1 MFNNV
6 IEGSIGASASAP
18 VNAVIIKNIPLTIV
32 NDIQAIVLYHRGG
45 PGNVGRAIGFTI
57 ELYNNDT
64 EYDPNLLSPL
74 ATTTPIT
81 IGLRGYRYDFPS
93 FDTYTL
99 GFSDDT
105 SISQLPLETY
115 DGSTWNSIIRDVPTI
130 NIADV
135 NINSNVNITGGLS
148 VDTIT
153 TSGTQINFNSDSFI
167 SNTAGSNSGNHL
179 VIFVNG
185 TEYKIKLENAS

>member
-1 MFNNV
+1 LFNNV

-81 IGLRGYRYDFPS
+81 IGLCGYRYDFPS

-99 GFSDDT
+99 GFADGE
-105 SISQLPLETY
+105 SISQIPLETY